1 MMPSEPNR
9 QLITGH
15 PRCGKTT
22 ALADAA
28 ADLVAAGAEPAH
40 MLALSVHRRAVQAL
54 REALGERA
62 GRDVPTADVRRFAT
76 SLLER
81 FPEFAGLP
89 AGWTSS
95 DIISAPDRQ
104 MLMRRAWAQ
113 AARGTGAL
121 YRQYGTQPGA
131 LDWLARV
138 FDAFAEWCG
147 TAEPGRLLAV
157 QPPDQALAELWAAYH
172 EYLRLSA
179 EYGLVAFQEVVP
191 RALDALRR
199 GPVRATVAPA
209 VLLLDDLDQFRPSEL
224 LLARALIEPT
234 TTVIAVAARA
244 GAGSDDPGT
253 RYLNRWLRELG
264 LRGEIEDTPVEGP
277 GADTIHFAAYPTPRH
292 EVDAIARHIATTL
305 PAGGRLADYAVVVF
319 DPELAPLL
327 RRTLPRWGIAVEGM
341 EARSAYTLALAPLL
355 RTGMRLLA
363 GAPVADEDLL
373 DMLRHPALGLP
384 PADARLCAAAIT
396 DNAPARADDPFPE
409 WLWPAHLSQRG
420 RSRLRE
426 LFSVTRAIRKTD
438 RDPSVKLRRWIDKLG
453 LRDQAAACSSA
464 ALEPWAVAADEELL
478 DRWLTFLR
486 RTEQIRRRLREPLS
500 DAEAVEVLETS
511 QALVEPMSRQLHD
524 AVQVWSPEQLGG
536 CGART
541 VWLAGLVEQVLPQP
555 AASLPWSAPEAFA
568 SSFAALPGFVPPER
582 DDRASRW
589 ERAMTTLRGAASR
602 AGEQLVISWSA
613 AARDGKRR
621 LPSPVL
627 NTLRAELAAAG
638 KQPEPMPIEE
648 AVASSRTP
656 ADFELPMLQPAL
668 PRSVAAGEVAV
679 RGRFSASASAIED
692 FLACPRRHFY
702 ARVLNLYDVVS
713 SPRQALGQVVHAAL
727 RDLKQAGD
735 AAPEVAALVEQHW
748 PRGGQRFGTAVREAA
763 YRRMAEHAVGEV
775 AALDAE
781 AAAAQQF
788 VAAEATFQWQITPE
802 LELRGAIDRVDRGP
816 DGLIVLDYKLGKES
830 PSINGLLGKFVP
842 PLGEDAGAAWRPS
855 DLQLPLYALAVE
867 HGALQDQATDGERVA
882 EVGLVFPLQLR
893 TKTGKLA
900 DAGRRMIR
908 IVEHVE
914 GCAACGARPERSPK
928 VGLVCREQLDAI
940 RARAVAAIEE
950 MRAGNIEPDPRDG
963 ADTCRACAFRAICP
977 APRG

>member
-1 MMPSEPNR
+1 MPSEPNR

-28 ADLVAAGAEPAH
+28 AELVAAGVESDH
-40 MLALSVHRRAVQAL
+40 MLALSVHRRAVQGL

-113 AARGTGAL
+113 AARGTGSL
-121 YRQYGTQPGA
+121 YRDYGMQPGA

-138 FDAFAEWCG
+138 FDSFAEWCG
-147 TAEPGRLLAV
+147 TAEPERLLAV

-191 RALDALRR
+191 RALDALRHAR
-199 GPVRATVAPA
+199 VRATLAPA

-224 LLARALIEPT
+224 LLARALIDPT
-234 TTVIAVAARA
+234 TTVVAVAARA

-253 RYLNRWLRELG
+253 RYLNGWLRELG
-264 LRGEIEDTPVEGP
+264 LRGEMEDNPVERP
-277 GADTIHFAAYPTPRH
+277 GARTIHFADYPTPRH
-292 EVDAIARHIATTL
+292 EVDAIARHIAATL

-363 GAPVADEDLL
+363 GAPMADEDLVDL
-373 DMLRHPALGLP
+373 LRHPALGLAP
-384 PADARLCAAAIT
+384 SDAKLCAAVIA
-396 DNAPARADDPFPE
+396 DNAPGRADDPFPE
-409 WLWPAHLSQRG
+409 WFWPVDLSHGG

-426 LFSVTRAIRKTD
+426 LFAVTRAIRKTD
-438 RDPSVKLRRWIDKLG
+438 RDPSMKLRRWIEQLG
-453 LRDQAAACSSA
+453 LKDQSAACSSA
-464 ALEPWAVAADEELL
+464 VLEPWAVAADEELL
-478 DRWLTFLR
+478 ERWLKFLR
-486 RTEQIRRRLREPLS
+486 RTEQIRRRLGEPLS

-511 QALVEPMSRQLHD
+511 QALVEPMARPLGD

-555 AASLPWSAPEAFA
+555 AASLPWSAPETFA
-568 SSFAALPGFVPPER
+568 SGFAALPGFVPPER

-589 ERAMTTLRGAASR
+589 ERALTTLRGAASR
-602 AGEQLVISWSA
+602 AGEQLVVSWSA

-627 NTLRAELAAAG
+627 DTLRAESAAAG
-638 KQPEPMPIEE
+638 KHPETIPIKES
-648 AVASSRTP
+648 VTSLRTP

-668 PRSVAAGEVAV
+668 LHSLAAGEAAG
-679 RGRFSASASAIED
+679 RGQFSASASAIED

-702 ARVLNLYDVVS
+702 ARELNLYDVVS

-727 RDLKQAGD
+727 RDLKEA
-735 AAPEVAALVEQHW
+735 EVAITDIAALVEEHW
-748 PRGGQRFGTAVREAA
+748 PRRVGRFGTAVREAA
-763 YRRMAEHAVGEV
+763 YRRMAERAVSEV
-775 AALDAE
+775 AALDME
-781 AAAAQQF
+781 AAATKQF
-788 VAAEATFQWQITPE
+788 VAAEASFQWQITPDV
-802 LELRGAIDRVDRGP
+802 ELRGAIDRIDRGP
-816 DGLIVLDYKLGKES
+816 DGLTVLDYKLGKES

-842 PLGEDAGAAWRPS
+842 PRGEDAGAPWRPS

-867 HGALQDQATDGERVA
+867 HGTLQDQSTGGERVA

-893 TKTGKLA
+893 TATGKLA
-900 DAGRRMIR
+900 DAGRRMVR
-908 IVEHVE
+908 IVDHVE
-914 GCAACGARPERSPK
+914 GCAACGTQPERSPK
-928 VGLVCREQLDAI
+928 IGLLCRDQLDAI

-977 APRG
+977 AAQG